1 MQGLSQLNYTETQVK
16 KALHSNRAIKWEYDL
31 LDKYN
36 KKIGS
41 LSDITSSYG
50 FNAETEI
57 KGTARFNL
65 NEKETKDIDF
75 FSERIKPKFCLRIG
89 ADWLKWEQGI
99 YLLNSPSRTEEKAS
113 IYRDIE
119 AYDGGVILRED
130 RVDNRYLISKGTLY
144 TVAVRSLI
152 LSTGIKDISIQ
163 ESDLELSV
171 DKEYAIGTSKL
182 EIINDLLNSINY
194 NSVWFN
200 YHGTCMVTKY
210 IPGKD
215 RNYEY
220 IYETNEDSIIY
231 PGASEILDTF
241 NIPNK
246 FVRYVENPES
256 NYLIST
262 LVNDQASN
270 KLSVV
275 SRGRTITDIQSVTD
289 IADQSTLNDY
299 VRKVAE
305 QKSLVYGGFQF
316 ETLPVPH
323 HTYLD
328 CLLLK
333 SKTLEVTEKVIETA
347 WSIEA
352 YGNGSMSHTVKKVIE
367 LW

>member
-1 MQGLSQLNYTETQVK
+1 MQGLAQLNYTDAQVK
-16 KALHSNRAIKWEYDL
+16 KALQSSRAIKWEHDL

-41 LSDITSSYG
+41 LSDISSSYG
-50 FNAETEI
+50 FDADAEI
-57 KGTARFNL
+57 KGTAQFKL
-65 NEKETKDIDF
+65 NEKETNDIDF
-75 FSERIKPKFCLRIG
+75 FSERIKPKFCLKTG
-89 ADWLKWEQGI
+89 KDWLKWEQGI
-99 YLLNSPSRTEEKAS
+99 YLLNSPNRAEEKGS
-113 IYRDIE
+113 IYRNIE

-130 RVDNRYLISKGTLY
+130 RVDNRYLIPKGTIY
-144 TVAVRSLI
+144 TVVIRNLI
-152 LSTGIKDISIQ
+152 LSTGIIDISIQ

-182 EIINDLLNSINY
+182 EIINDLLNAINY

-200 YHGTCMVTKY
+200 YHGTCMITRY

-220 IYETNEDSIIY
+220 IYETNKDSIIY

-256 NYLIST
+256 DYLISI

-270 KLSVV
+270 KLSTV
-275 SRGRTITDIQSVTD
+275 SRGRTITDIQAVTD
-289 IADQSTLNDY
+289 IADQNTLDDY

-305 QKSLVYGGFQF
+305 QQSLVYGGFQF
-316 ETLPVPH
+316 QTLPMPH
-323 HTYLD
+323 HTCLD

-333 SKTLEVTEKVIETA
+333 SKTLGVTEKVIETA

-352 YGNGSMSHTVKKVIE
+352 SGNGSMTHTAKKVIE